1 MTDRM
6 TVPTMRST
14 VAENGIRYLI
24 DSVPRPIEA
33 KTQAWGD
40 CAIRAMSLALGR
52 DYLTLLNEV
61 VRRQGR
67 PVHDGKKSYGT
78 ETDVTTA
85 ILAEAGW
92 TYAKERRKLNS
103 AKALARLPRKAILH
117 FNGHV
122 AYIENGV
129 IHDLFET
136 QRDSDC
142 RQTIG
147 WWVPQN
153 TTKIVTI
160 QEVLARKK
168 EPRRNLIVQYRA
180 DRDVLTSEADK
191 ALWDTIV
198 ASDLTEEEYALYI
211 NIYRKA
217 A

>member
-52 DYLTLLNEV
+52 DYTTILNEV
-61 VRRQGR
+61 IRRQGR
-67 PVHDGKKSYGT
+67 PVHDGRKSYGT

-85 ILAEAGW
+85 ILAEEGW

-122 AYIENGV
+122 AYIEDGV

-136 QRDSDC
+136 QRDRDC

-147 WWVPQN
+147 WWVPRP
-153 TTKIVTI
+153 KVVTL
-160 QEVLARKK
+160 QEALQP
-168 EPRRNLIVQYRA
+168 ELRRNVIHEFRVAREALAEGEQADWDELVRGELTAPEFDLYMQKYR
-180 DRDVLTSEADK
+180 TK
-191 ALWDTIV
+191 G
-198 ASDLTEEEYALYI
+198 
-211 NIYRKA
+211 
-217 A
+217 